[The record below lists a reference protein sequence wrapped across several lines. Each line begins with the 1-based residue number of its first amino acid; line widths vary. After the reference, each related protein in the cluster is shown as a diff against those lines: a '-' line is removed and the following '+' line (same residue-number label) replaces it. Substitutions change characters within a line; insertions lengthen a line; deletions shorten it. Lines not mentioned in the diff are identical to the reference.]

1 MTPSEGMNP
10 VSNLEWGWSRFHPP
24 EVDLHL
30 YDAVKRNILS
40 PVMYPVYEVAVNFG
54 LDL

>member
-1 MTPSEGMNP
+1 MTPAEGMNP

-30 YDAVKRNILS
+30 YEAVRRNTLS
-40 PVMYPVYEVAVNFG
+40 PAMSHVYEVAINF
-54 LDL
+54 DL

>member
-1 MTPSEGMNP
+1 MTPAEGMNP

-30 YDAVKRNILS
+30 YEAVRRNTLN
-40 PVMYPVYEVAVNFG
+40 PCMYPVYEVAFDF
-54 LDL
+54 DL